1 MTRRGQR
8 PVSFFFFFFVR
19 TRPHTKRLKVFKIG
33 DRVRVISINNDNY
46 GRVGKITILG
56 DRKDGQQIVRIAFS
70 SGIFDYTDVLSQS
83 IKET

>member
-1 MTRRGQR
+1 M
-8 PVSFFFFFFVR
+8 
-19 TRPHTKRLKVFKIG
+19 FKIG